1 MGTYHLIER
10 FDLSKLKKAETI
22 SVLSAF
28 MARLPAREA
37 GAGLPELHIS
47 AEQLARMETLLAG
60 MRALS
65 FQTGALAA
73 TREMRQTDSERD
85 RTFNYIV
92 RRVTDYEKLPLAS
105 QRELAQRLEPT
116 LRQYRGAAAIPH
128 GQETEVIQSMLGL
141 LAKPEHAGSLAA
153 LGLEEPIAQL
163 ARLNERYRQLEAQR
177 DKERLDRQALTKMR
191 ALTAEAQGL
200 LDDLCDQANAASLI
214 LPSATADAFIR
225 NVKELFASTRTAYK
239 RRDKRKYEKR
249 REA

>member
-10 FDLSKLKKAETI
+10 FDLSKLNKAETI

-65 FQTGALAA
+65 FQTGALAT

-92 RRVTDYEKLPLAS
+92 RRVTDYEKLPLAN
-105 QRELAQRLEPT
+105 QRDLAQRLEPA

-128 GQETEVIQSMLGL
+128 GQETEAIQSMLRL

-153 LGLEEPIAQL
+153 LSLEEPIAQL

-191 ALTAEAQGL
+191 ALTAEAQEL

-225 NVKELFASTRTAYK
+225 DVKELFASARTAYK

-249 REA
+249 EKA